1 MNGALRNGE
10 PGGQERTGVSM
21 TLRAR
26 TPVCGPRTDVV
37 NRLSSLRADERIAGF
52 EVKTWPDELVLSE
65 TSGENPIVE
74 TFERFEAWADDRG
87 LSVRPAFDVRTVSSL
102 IGGRREILTLPM
114 MSLSV
119 SAGDDL
125 VGVYPCTDGDRTWT
139 VTDCLDAYARGV
151 DPLADV
157 GSTHP

>member
-1 MNGALRNGE
+1 
-10 PGGQERTGVSM
+10 
-21 TLRAR
+21 
-26 TPVCGPRTDVV
+26 
-37 NRLSSLRADERIAGF
+37 
-52 EVKTWPDELVLSE
+52 
-65 TSGENPIVE
+65 
-74 TFERFEAWADDRG
+74 
-87 LSVRPAFDVRTVSSL
+87 
-102 IGGRREILTLPM
+102 M